1 MIATII
7 TLIILLYA
15 NGGVIYSL
23 QTSNIPMNPV
33 TYVSSWC
40 GFMWA
45 NIRSAWYV
53 ILFGLS
59 GKEAR
64 EEMIEAGKE
73 EDK

>member
-1 MIATII
+1 
-7 TLIILLYA
+7 
-15 NGGVIYSL
+15 
-23 QTSNIPMNPV
+23 MNPV